1 MISVS
6 ILNVNDNQNVL
17 KFNNTTIKYIHLD
30 VMDGYFVSN
39 KTLPI
44 DEDLKRLKGL
54 NKKIDVH
61 LMVNDIKQ
69 YVDRYKYLNP
79 EYITFHL
86 EATKDVNDIISY
98 IKNLGIKVGISIKP
112 NTPVESLI
120 PYLNDI
126 DLVLV
131 MSVEPGQGGQKF
143 MTSTIDRVLKLKK
156 LREDNHFNYVIEVDG
171 GINNETIKLVDAD
184 IFVVGS
190 YITKSDDYQAR
201 IDEL

>member
-1 MISVS
+1 
-6 ILNVNDNQNVL
+6 
-17 KFNNTTIKYIHLD
+17 
-30 VMDGYFVSN
+30 
-39 KTLPI
+39 
-44 DEDLKRLKGL
+44 
-54 NKKIDVH
+54 
-61 LMVNDIKQ
+61 
-69 YVDRYKYLNP
+69 
-79 EYITFHL
+79 
-86 EATKDVNDIISY
+86 
-98 IKNLGIKVGISIKP
+98 
-112 NTPVESLI
+112 
-120 PYLNDI
+120 
-126 DLVLV
+126 

>member
-44 DEDLKRLKGL
+44 DEDFKRLKGL

-86 EATKDVNDIISY
+86 EATKDINDIISY